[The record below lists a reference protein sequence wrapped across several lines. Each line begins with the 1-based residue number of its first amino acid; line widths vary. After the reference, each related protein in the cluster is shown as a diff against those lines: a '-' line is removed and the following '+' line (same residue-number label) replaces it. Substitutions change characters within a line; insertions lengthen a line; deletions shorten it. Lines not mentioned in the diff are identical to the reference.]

1 MKTWLRRHKNA
12 ASAILIGLLALII
25 VVSGILPI
33 YSNLR
38 MLQGKIVKS
47 KAELTSLE
55 NKVLLT
61 RSLDPAIL
69 EERVKTLDRAL
80 PPSKDVLLYLASID
94 GLSREL
100 GLAFGGITLVPGEL
114 SEATASGKKALTK
127 SGLQS
132 LETEIKMRGGK
143 ESVYGFLKTIESVL
157 PLMQIKDIKVSA
169 TGGDQ
174 YSLNLVLAMLFA
186 EPQTIDLKGQVSLF
200 GAEEEKYF
208 EQLAKY
214 RQFESVESSVANF
227 APKQDLFAE
236 PIPQQ

>member
-1 MKTWLRRHKNA
+1 MRTWLRRHKNL
-12 ASAILIGLLALII
+12 ASAILIGVLTTIII
-25 VVSGILPI
+25 VSGVLPL

-38 MLQGKIVKS
+38 LMQAKIVKS
-47 KAELTSLE
+47 KAELASLE

-61 RSLDPAIL
+61 RSLDQNIL
-69 EERVKTLDRAL
+69 EERVKLLDRAL

-100 GLAFGGITLVPGEL
+100 GLTFGGISLVPGEL
-114 SEATASGKKALTK
+114 SEATSSGKKTMTK

-143 ESVYGFLKTIESVL
+143 ESIYGFLKTIENVL

-169 TGGDQ
+169 SLGEQ
-174 YSLNLVLAMLFA
+174 YSLNLVLGMLFA

-208 EQLAKY
+208 DQLAEY
-214 RQFESVESSVANF
+214 RQFESAQSSLSSF
-227 APKQDLFAE
+227 APKLDLFAE
-236 PIPQQ
+236 PTPQQ